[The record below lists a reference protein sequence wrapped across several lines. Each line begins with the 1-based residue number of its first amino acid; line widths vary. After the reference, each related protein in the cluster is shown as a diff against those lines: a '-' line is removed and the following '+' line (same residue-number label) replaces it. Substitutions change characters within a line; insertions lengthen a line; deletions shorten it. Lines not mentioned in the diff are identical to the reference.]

1 MFPPHSF
8 AELISAALVNRDRH
22 ERTKGLTSEKKIV
35 QDTVFV
41 GAHAVVGR
49 LEPGDRGRYERAGGV
64 WQTMLMT
71 LHWWFS
77 LFAVKFRVGVGS
89 FPEPAV
95 PGGVASCFSNA
106 SSIDVGVAASPHTT
120 PVRAP
125 KAGAAA
131 CCCPNPPPPKAL
143 PPAPNTGKE
152 FAAGCAN
159 ALGATN
165 FATLSGVHAKP
176 LPARAMAREYECHG
190 PAS

>member
-1 MFPPHSF
+1 M
-8 AELISAALVNRDRH
+8 LWLGGMNLG
-22 ERTKGLTSEKKIV
+22 TG
-35 QDTVFV
+35 
-41 GAHAVVGR
+41 
-49 LEPGDRGRYERAGGV
+49 GDIERAGGG
-64 WQTMLMT
+64 WRTLLKT

-89 FPEPAV
+89 FSEPAV

-106 SSIDVGVAASPHTT
+106 TSIEVGVAASPHTT
-120 PVRAP
+120 PVRAL

-131 CCCPNPPPPKAL
+131 CCCPNPPLPKAL

-159 ALGATN
+159 ALGGTN

-176 LPARAMAREYECHG
+176 LPARAMVREYESHG
-190 PAS
+190 PTS